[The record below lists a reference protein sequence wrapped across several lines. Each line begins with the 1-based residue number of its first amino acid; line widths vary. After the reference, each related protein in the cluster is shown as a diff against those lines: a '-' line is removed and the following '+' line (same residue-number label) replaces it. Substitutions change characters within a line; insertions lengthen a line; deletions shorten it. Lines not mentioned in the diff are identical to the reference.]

1 VTASR
6 ADGRAALA
14 AAALALGLALGACA
28 KPTPVPAGS
37 PLEPLPTGAARLPL
51 ELDLAARDV
60 AAAALAGPLVVAD
73 AHLARLEALER
84 ERRTAGE
91 PPSGL
96 VPVAVDAVNAAL
108 DDSLAYRAATAVL
121 LARDDLEIEPAH
133 ERRLQE
139 AVEDDP
145 LRLAEARLR
154 DSRVENVAEVFNAV
168 IAPASRSVT
177 AGFRGA
183 WGVFRSLVNLA
194 LNEHLEDE
202 LEFRERQALA
212 HWKRFLDAHPDAPEA
227 AEIVERT
234 EATQRR
240 WNRTRRDRA
249 LRGARR
255 ALERDDF
262 ATALVLAQRAGRY
275 APEDGEALALR
286 ERAAESLQRIRADQQ
301 RSLGADP
308 ATAAL
313 DADPLARGLA
323 LALLAPG
330 GDVEGAARRVLEA
343 APEGPL
349 ADDARLALAI
359 AARESGAEDASWRIL
374 EDLADR
380 DPTRSRAARHAEAL
394 VENPAQ
400 HPWRAFRRARSA
412 SRWEQA
418 GWIFFGPLVEGPR
431 DLDLPRPVEWL
442 IDFPL
447 FIEMLTTFP
456 NRLLRYPWLAPWPFG
471 GEAAAHARR
480 YLALAPD
487 GAHAESAS
495 GWLEGWERRRGNWLA
510 AFEVAEAA
518 GRDPRALAKLR
529 ERAADQALAG
539 ALRQRRR
546 DLRVDGLRQVARSFS
561 GTPASAEAAAAAR
574 RELEEATVQHIRISR
589 QFLIENPAVAGPD
602 GIGLRAEL
610 LDGEA
615 ANGELHPQGVILTGG
630 RELAFQLLAES
641 GKASDP
647 PVARRQSVSIERL
660 ARLVSLLDE
669 TATRNFVVD
678 PGDVLAPDAGRDRFF
693 EQARLGVADAADTR
707 PTAASSYAF
716 IGMRERYGLVRGR
729 ESILPFEIVV
739 QGSLPDVSLGVFP
752 RMRPPRATP
761 DAVLYR

>member
-6 ADGRAALA
+6 ADARAARALA
-14 AAALALGLALGACA
+14 GAALVLALGACA
-28 KPTPVPAGS
+28 TPATEPAGS
-37 PLEPLPTGAARLPL
+37 PLEPLSSSAARLPL
-51 ELDLAARDV
+51 DLDLAARDV
-60 AAAALAGPLVVAD
+60 AAAALVGPVFVAD

-84 ERRTAGE
+84 ERRAAGE

-96 VPVAVDAVNAAL
+96 VPVAADAVNASL
-108 DDSLAYRAATAVL
+108 DDALAYRAATAAL
-121 LARDDLEIEPAH
+121 LARDDLELEPAL
-133 ERRLQE
+133 ERRLDE
-139 AVEDDP
+139 ALEDDP
-145 LRLAEARLR
+145 LKLAEARLR

-168 IAPASRSVT
+168 VAPASRSVT

-227 AEIVERT
+227 AAIVERT

-249 LRGARR
+249 VRGARR
-255 ALERDDF
+255 ALERHDF

-275 APEDGEALALR
+275 APEDDEALELR
-286 ERAAESLQRIRADQQ
+286 EKAAESLQRVRADYQ

-313 DADPLARGLA
+313 DADPQARELA

-330 GDVEGAARRVLEA
+330 GDVEGVARRTLEA
-343 APEGPL
+343 TPEGPL
-349 ADDARLALAI
+349 ADDARFALGI
-359 AARESGAEDASWRIL
+359 AAREAGAEDASWRIL
-374 EDLADR
+374 EDLAGD
-380 DPTRSRAARHAEAL
+380 DPARSRAARHAAAL

-400 HPWRAFRRARSA
+400 HPWRAFRRARSS

-447 FIEMLTTFP
+447 IVEMLASFP
-456 NRLLRYPWLAPWPFG
+456 NRLIRYPWLSPWPFG
-471 GEAAAHARR
+471 HEAASHARR
-480 YLALAPD
+480 YLALAPE
-487 GAHAESAS
+487 GAHAANAS
-495 GWLEGWERRRGNWLA
+495 GWLEGWEKRRGNWLA

-518 GRDPRALAKLR
+518 GGDPRALGTLRAKAG
-529 ERAADQALAG
+529 EQALEG

-561 GTPASAEAAAAAR
+561 GTPASAEAATAAR

-589 QFLIENPAVAGPD
+589 QFLVENPAVAGPE
-602 GIGLRAEL
+602 GLGLRAEL
-610 LDGEA
+610 LDGES
-615 ANGELHPQGVILTGG
+615 ANGELHPEGVVLTGG

-647 PVARRQSVSIERL
+647 PSVRRQSVSSERL

-669 TATRNFVVD
+669 TATRNFVED

-693 EQARLGVADAADTR
+693 EQARLGVTDATDRR

-752 RMRPPRATP
+752 RMRTPRATS